1 MSASGYG
8 NNWKTEAV
16 RKRTQAFMGREGRRP
31 RILVSQLK
39 ESGHSQWVNS
49 FATGCADLGFDV
61 DIGPNFQN
69 PDEAAK
75 MAVENDVHVLAVPSS
90 NTGTIILQLID
101 ALKNQGGESVIVA
114 AGSTIFTPGCKE
126 LPDSADAGAGILNAE
141 ALVVDAAI
149 SILNS
154 IEQKK

>member
-1 MSASGYG
+1 MSAWDYG
-8 NNWKTEAV
+8 NNRKTKVV
-16 RKRTQAFMGREGRRP
+16 RKRTQAFMSREGRRP
-31 RILVSQLK
+31 RILVSQIK
-39 ESGHSQWVNS
+39 ESGHSQWVNA

-75 MAVENDVHVLAVPSS
+75 MAVENDVHVLAVSPS
-90 NTGTIILQLID
+90 NTGTIVLQLIE

-114 AGSTIFTPGCKE
+114 AGSTVFTQGGKE
-126 LPDSADAGAGILNAE
+126 LPDSADAGADILNAE

-149 SILNS
+149 SILDS